1 MSSPAAQWPQP
12 TSDERTMA
20 TLAHALQIVGGWIAP
35 LIIFLVKKDSL
46 FVRFHALQAM
56 LLHFVYIICAMIF
69 TVIWVATIFATVFS
83 HVADK
88 SSAPPTAIF
97 VLMPLMWLF
106 LMGSWLIIL
115 ICAIVFAIKA
125 NNGEWAEYPVLGR
138 LARKFLKM
146 DLMKPDLMKPDA
158 PLTPAP
164 PAIP

>member
-1 MSSPAAQWPQP
+1 
-12 TSDERTMA
+12 MA

-69 TVIWVATIFATVFS
+69 AVIWVATIFATVFS
-83 HVADK
+83 HVGDK

-106 LMGSWLIIL
+106 IMGSWVIIL

-146 DLMKPDLMKPDA
+146 DVVKPDA
-158 PLTPAP
+158 LPTPAP